1 MAKKHVNWQFL
12 CNFVGMKQT
21 LEDYIRHD
29 KVFRQA
35 LLDQDGGIIKYLAKL
50 PDGDFDTDLFFN
62 YQNQIVEEY
71 LQANK
76 RNRAVFSLLTDTLKW
91 DALSLCHK

>member
-1 MAKKHVNWQFL
+1 MAKKHGNWQFL

-29 KVFRQA
+29 KVFRQV
-35 LLDQDGGIIKYLAKL
+35 LLDQDGGIIKYLAEL